1 MNTFVGKSAVV
12 AALGAL
18 GVYATAGSA
27 SAAPSGLIKCEIQV
41 TKSKG
46 EVELTGIVHALMAT
60 SGSYRFKVTND
71 GDGGSANINQG
82 GDFQLAAGESTVVG
96 STTLG
101 NADALN
107 VKLSVTSD
115 HGSATCSR

>member
-27 SAAPSGLIKCEIQV
+27 SATPSGLIKCEIQV